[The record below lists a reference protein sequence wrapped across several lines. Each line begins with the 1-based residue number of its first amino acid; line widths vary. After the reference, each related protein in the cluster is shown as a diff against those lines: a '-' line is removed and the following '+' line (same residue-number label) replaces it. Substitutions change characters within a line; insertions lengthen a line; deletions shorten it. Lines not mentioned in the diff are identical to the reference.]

1 MYVMTFA
8 ISDNNACAQKTDSGH
23 DTLDNTAGVG
33 AADRAGIGTADRV
46 DR

>member
-8 ISDNNACAQKTDSGH
+8 ISDNNARAQKTDSGH
-23 DTLDNTAGVG
+23 DTLDNTAHVG
-33 AADRAGIGTADRV
+33 AADRV